1 MRSSI
6 KLIAAAA
13 VLLLLI
19 TPPVAAVVQEK
30 TVAGTITNVNQ
41 AKGTID
47 IYADKMWNGVTWTG
61 ISVQFVADQKI
72 TGTAPSSDAMAYL
85 CVGDTV
91 QATFTGESP
100 QASWVT
106 VSKVDGTDPT
116 GKFLIA
122 SFGDPSKIVNSFQNN
137 FKVTFDTAPDC
148 ESCSGSVCTA
158 SSAYV
163 KVVQGWNEKNYP
175 SDAQMIPGE
184 RHVFKSPEGC
194 LQELSVTFLNGEASA
209 GLCSAASPVG
219 RQPFSVFTIEVV
231 QKGSVQDYVP
241 LPVVQTVETEVPTPV
256 PTQASPGF
264 GFVIAV
270 IGIVAAIAAFT
281 ATAAVKKH

>member
-194 LQELSVTFLNGEASA
+194 LQELSVTILSGEASA
-209 GLCSAASPVG
+209 GLFSAASPVG

-231 QKGSVQDYVP
+231 HKGSVQDYVP

-270 IGIVAAIAAFT
+270 IGIVAAMAAVA

>member
-270 IGIVAAIAAFT
+270 IGIVAAIAAVAT
-281 ATAAVKKH
+281 TAAVKKH

>member
-100 QASWVT
+100 QVSWVT

-270 IGIVAAIAAFT
+270 IGIVAAIAAVA

>member
-61 ISVQFVADQKI
+61 ISVQFFADQKI

-270 IGIVAAIAAFT
+270 IGIVAAMAAVA

>member
-1 MRSSI
+1 
-6 KLIAAAA
+6 
-13 VLLLLI
+13 
-19 TPPVAAVVQEK
+19 
-30 TVAGTITNVNQ
+30 
-41 AKGTID
+41 
-47 IYADKMWNGVTWTG
+47 MWNGVTWTG

-270 IGIVAAIAAFT
+270 IGIVAAMAAVA

>member
-163 KVVQGWNEKNYP
+163 KVVQGWNEKNFP

-281 ATAAVKKH
+281 ATAAV

>member
-163 KVVQGWNEKNYP
+163 KVVQGWNEKNFP

-270 IGIVAAIAAFT
+270 IGIVAAIAAVA

>member
-100 QASWVT
+100 QVSWVT

-270 IGIVAAIAAFT
+270 IGIVAAMAAVA

>member
-264 GFVIAV
+264 GFVLAV
-270 IGIVAAIAAFT
+270 IGIVAAIAAVAT
-281 ATAAVKKH
+281 TAAVKKH

>member
-106 VSKVDGTDPT
+106 VSKVDGTDPA

-163 KVVQGWNEKNYP
+163 KVVQGWNEKNFP

-194 LQELSVTFLNGEASA
+194 LQELSVTFLKGEASA

>member
-100 QASWVT
+100 QVSWVT

-122 SFGDPSKIVNSFQNN
+122 SFGDPSKIVNSFQPR
-137 FKVTFDTAPDC
+137 D
-148 ESCSGSVCTA
+148 
-158 SSAYV
+158 
-163 KVVQGWNEKNYP
+163 
-175 SDAQMIPGE
+175 
-184 RHVFKSPEGC
+184 
-194 LQELSVTFLNGEASA
+194 L
-209 GLCSAASPVG
+209 LCRA
-219 RQPFSVFTIEVV
+219 R
-231 QKGSVQDYVP
+231 
-241 LPVVQTVETEVPTPV
+241 
-256 PTQASPGF
+256 
-264 GFVIAV
+264 
-270 IGIVAAIAAFT
+270 
-281 ATAAVKKH
+281 

>member
-47 IYADKMWNGVTWTG
+47 IYADKMWNGVTWNGVTWTG

-91 QATFTGESP
+91 QATFTKRSR
-100 QASWVT
+100 V
-106 VSKVDGTDPT
+106 
-116 GKFLIA
+116 
-122 SFGDPSKIVNSFQNN
+122 
-137 FKVTFDTAPDC
+137 
-148 ESCSGSVCTA
+148 
-158 SSAYV
+158 V
-163 KVVQGWNEKNYP
+163 KVK
-175 SDAQMIPGE
+175 
-184 RHVFKSPEGC
+184 
-194 LQELSVTFLNGEASA
+194 
-209 GLCSAASPVG
+209 
-219 RQPFSVFTIEVV
+219 
-231 QKGSVQDYVP
+231 
-241 LPVVQTVETEVPTPV
+241 
-256 PTQASPGF
+256 
-264 GFVIAV
+264 
-270 IGIVAAIAAFT
+270 
-281 ATAAVKKH
+281 

>member
-270 IGIVAAIAAFT
+270 IGIVAAIAAVA

>member
-106 VSKVDGTDPT
+106 VSKVDGTDPA

-163 KVVQGWNEKNYP
+163 KVVQGWNEKNFP

-194 LQELSVTFLNGEASA
+194 LQELSVTFVKGEASA

-270 IGIVAAIAAFT
+270 IGIVAAMAAV
-281 ATAAVKKH
+281 ASTAAVKKH

>member
-106 VSKVDGTDPT
+106 VSKVDGTDPA

-270 IGIVAAIAAFT
+270 IGIVAAMAAVA

>member
-163 KVVQGWNEKNYP
+163 KVVQGWNEKNFP

-270 IGIVAAIAAFT
+270 IGIVAAVA

>member
-270 IGIVAAIAAFT
+270 IGIVAAIAAVATT
-281 ATAAVKKH
+281 AGAKKH

>member
-1 MRSSI
+1 MRI
-6 KLIAAAA
+6 LLKLIAAAA
-13 VLLLLI
+13 VILLLAAA
-19 TPPVAAVVQEK
+19 PVAAAIQET
-30 TVAGTITNVNQ
+30 TVAGKITNVNQ

-72 TGTAPSSDAMAYL
+72 TGPVPSSEALAYL
-85 CVGDTV
+85 SVGDTV
-91 QATFTGESP
+91 QATFTGESS

-106 VSKVDGTDPT
+106 ISKVDGTDPA

-137 FKVTFDTAPDC
+137 FKVSFDTAPDC
-148 ESCSGSVCTA
+148 DSCSGSICTA

-163 KVVQGWNEKNYP
+163 KVVQGWNEKNFP

-194 LQELSVTFLNGEASA
+194 LQELSVTFIKGEASA
-209 GLCSAASPVG
+209 GLCSAASAVG
-219 RQPFSVFTIEVV
+219 RQPFSVFVIEVV
-231 QKGSVQDYVP
+231 PKGSVQDYVP
-241 LPVVQTVETEVPTPV
+241 VIAVPTEATAVPTPV

-270 IGIVAAIAAFT
+270 IGIIAAIG
-281 ATAAVKKH
+281 AVRRL

>member
-163 KVVQGWNEKNYP
+163 KVVQGWNEKNFP

-270 IGIVAAIAAFT
+270 IGIVAAMAAVT

>member
-163 KVVQGWNEKNYP
+163 KVVQGWNEKNFP

-270 IGIVAAIAAFT
+270 IGIVAAM
-281 ATAAVKKH
+281 AAVATTAGAKKH

>member
-270 IGIVAAIAAFT
+270 IGIVAAMAAVA

>member
-163 KVVQGWNEKNYP
+163 KVVQGWNEKNFP

-194 LQELSVTFLNGEASA
+194 LQELSVTFVKGEASA

>member
-137 FKVTFDTAPDC
+137 FKVTFDPAPDC

-256 PTQASPGF
+256 PTQTSPGF

-270 IGIVAAIAAFT
+270 IGIVAAMAAVA